1 MTAAAARG
9 SNASRRLH
17 RGHFAFMR
25 ALIQGMEE
33 RAAWERYLQHE
44 GEGGDRRRIRST
56 IHWIRDTFAAAARRE
71 RRPGVARLIHLDA
84 ARVAQRPA
92 PRQPS
97 LEEFALEQGLEDFSE
112 DEQIEAYAAAYPN
125 ASQRGPGAGG
135 NRRARLIERQLEALR
150 WLEHLVV
157 HDPEPG
163 DAVEAWLNPTL
174 AARLHRAGIHT
185 MHELVE
191 TMNRTGAR
199 WWTRVPGIG
208 VHKAARIADWLRAHA
223 AQLKLP
229 VSSHALVP
237 RTQVPP
243 AVLDAVVA
251 PATAIRPLEKFLLP
265 ADLDGRAGLNRETA
279 ATCLTGARDDRE
291 AVLAWIA
298 ERAAPKDQ
306 SRAGQGAVPLSATQR
321 SYRKEAER
329 LLLWSVLERG
339 KSLSSLDAEDATA
352 FIRFLAA
359 PPAEWCGPRA
369 NPRWSPLWRPLEG
382 PLSASAQRQAI
393 VILHG
398 LFASLVRN
406 CYLRGNPF
414 RVLLR
419 SAGRISAVAAGG
431 DLDEESVA
439 PDLSGPCEK
448 QNRLLAMAGSMVVR

>member
-1 MTAAAARG
+1 MTTAAARG

-44 GEGGDRRRIRST
+44 GEAGDRRRIRST

-84 ARVAQRPA
+84 TRVAQRSV
-92 PRQPS
+92 PRQPT
-97 LEEFALEQGLEDFSE
+97 LEEFALAQGLEDFSE
-112 DEQIEAYAAAYPN
+112 DEQLEAYAAAYPH
-125 ASQRGPGAGG
+125 ASQRGPSASASGS
-135 NRRARLIERQLEALR
+135 RRARLIERQLEALR

-157 HDPEPG
+157 HDPQPRDG
-163 DAVEAWLNPTL
+163 VEAWLNPTL

-199 WWTRVPGIG
+199 WWTRVPGVG
-208 VHKAARIADWLRAHA
+208 VHKAARIADWLIAHA

-229 VSSHALVP
+229 VSPHALVP

-298 ERAAPKDQ
+298 ERAAPKGE
-306 SRAGQGAVPLSATQR
+306 SRAGQGAIPLSATQR

-329 LLLWSVLERG
+329 LLLWSVLSRG
-339 KSLSSLDAEDATA
+339 KALSSLDAEDAAA
-352 FIRFLAA
+352 FVHFLAT
-359 PPAEWCGPRA
+359 PPAAWCGPRA

-398 LFASLVRN
+398 LFASLVREH
-406 CYLRGNPF
+406 YLRANPF
-414 RVLLR
+414 RALLQ
-419 SAGRISAVAAGG
+419 
-431 DLDEESVA
+431 A
-439 PDLSGPCEK
+439 PH
-448 QNRLLAMAGSMVVR
+448 